1 METRARRVR
10 FSNNSKKAWK
20 ISPVYFIFIPSLKNH
35 SRIVRF
41 YKLQSEIF
49 LERVRQ
55 RGVHFLEAE

>member
-1 METRARRVR
+1 METRARVELDFQMIRK
-10 FSNNSKKAWK
+10 NMGN
-20 ISPVYFIFIPSLKNH
+20 ISISFLFPPMKNH

-41 YKLQSEIF
+41 CKLQSEIF